1 MKTLALLKEWA
12 LREEPLSCGVQMAQL
27 IQRKQEDWMQVSKLP
42 CDVHMALVEHGRME
56 DPLIGANSFD
66 CRWVENRSWWFKKT
80 FLLGKEDLNNFGAEL
95 FIEIL
100 DIHADVFLN
109 DCHLG
114 HHDSAFY
121 PFRKDVAPWLKEGEN
136 TLLIRLSTGIEHV
149 NDQELEPVR
158 DFVACEWRRRRQ
170 GRGDYRRACLRK
182 PQYVFG
188 WDQSPHLATCA
199 IAGDVRLEILDEVV
213 VRDIRFETL
222 ELTSEGAKI
231 LAEAEV
237 ESREWVFARECS
249 VTFSVEHEGRIVH
262 TKTRNYLSQT
272 GINFLDFSFTLPNP
286 KLWWPNGYGEQP
298 LYTVRVKAS
307 NQNGAKDE
315 KTITTGIRT
324 VELDQTPLN
333 AEERL
338 YAYVINGK
346 RIYCKGMDMIHTD
359 VIYARATDELYDRLL
374 AAAKNADFNMIRLW
388 DGAFCY
394 ERERVYDLCNRY
406 GLMVYQNFTFGC
418 SLYPDH
424 LPWFR
429 TAVEREAVYQIKRL
443 RNNPCIV
450 LWCGCGESLGMVA
463 NFMGEHYWEREH
475 RAIHP
480 GGTTIFGE
488 ILPRIHHQLV
498 ASVPY
503 QCCSPFGGFTFQQ
516 SPKRGEC
523 HRYPFLNFNPDYQQT
538 RISYEVIDTIETKF
552 LTEGGIMGPP
562 SKEVLLHCCG
572 GEENTAWD
580 SPVFEHHRN
589 TFEHWAVRDG
599 IYRHYTG
606 EKELTLDEYC
616 LYGGLFQGSLLSYE
630 ADRLRSLEH
639 CNGSLLWCFTD
650 GFGEIGFSL
659 MDRFGNPKPAYYY
672 LRRAY
677 GADRM
682 ILRREEDRVKVFCS
696 NDSNEPKTY
705 HLTCGYVS
713 FGGQYGPK
721 EEITVEVPAFTK
733 LFKAAEYS
741 LEGLDLIHGAFYA
754 HGGDHGPLPV
764 TLRTVDFR
772 ELELARPAKLTVSN
786 VMQEGE
792 TLSFTVSTD
801 VFAHAVHFGLPADRL
816 FSDQYFDL
824 LPGESRRVTLYNGAG
839 VQAEE
844 IRPKAV
850 FMN

>member
-1 MKTLALLKEWA
+1 MKTLSLLKEWV
-12 LREEPLSCGVQMAQL
+12 LREEPLSCDVQMAQL
-27 IQRKQEDWMQVSKLP
+27 VQQKQENWMQVPTLP
-42 CDVHMALVEHGRME
+42 CDVHMALVDNGRME
-56 DPLIGANSFD
+56 DPLIGTNSFD

-80 FLLGKEDLNNFGAEL
+80 FVLEKEALSNFGAEL

-109 DCHLG
+109 GCHLG

-121 PFRKDVAPWLKEGEN
+121 PFQKDVAPWLKEGEN

-149 NDQELEPVR
+149 DDQELEPVR
-158 DFVACEWRRRRQ
+158 DFVACEWRRRRP

-199 IAGDVRLEILDEVV
+199 IAGDVRLDFLDEVV

-222 ELTSEGAKI
+222 ELTAEGAKI

-249 VTFSVEHEGRIVH
+249 VTFSLEREGKIVY
-262 TKTRNYLSQT
+262 TKSRNYLSQT
-272 GINFLDFSFTLPNP
+272 GTNFLDFSFTLPNP
-286 KLWWPNGYGEQP
+286 ELWWPNGYGEQP

-307 NQNGAKDE
+307 NKNGAKDE

-333 AEERL
+333 ADERL

-346 RIYCKGMDMIHTD
+346 RIYCKGMDVIHSD

-374 AAAKNADFNMIRLW
+374 TAAKNADFTMIRLW

-394 ERERVYDLCNRY
+394 ERERVYELCNRY

-463 NFMGEHYWEREH
+463 NFMGERYWDREH

-523 HRYPFLNFNPDYQQT
+523 HRYPFLNYNPDYQQT

-650 GFGEIGFSL
+650 GFGEVGFSL

-677 GADRM
+677 GADRL

-696 NDSNEPKTY
+696 NDSAEPKTY

-713 FGGQYGPK
+713 FDGQYGPK

-733 LFKAAEYS
+733 LFRVGEYS
-741 LEGLDLIHGAFYA
+741 LTGLDLTHGAFYA
-754 HGGDHGPLPV
+754 HGGDQGPLPV

-772 ELELARPAKLTVSN
+772 QLELSRPAKLTVSD
-786 VMQEGE
+786 VVQEGK

-824 LPGESRRVTLYNGAG
+824 LPGESRRVTLFDCTDL
-839 VQAEE
+839 QAKD
-844 IRPKAV
+844 IQPKAV